1 MSGNPWTAA
10 SACPYCGRQLPSSH
24 LQIHL
29 DECDL
34 ALEKCPNSC
43 GVSVQRRYKSLHL
56 KNECLLRPPSLQ
68 RPATATLL
76 MSSGVG
82 GGVGGGAGTA
92 GGRGTDASAA
102 SAAPDVLAAE
112 LAKLR
117 SALDEER
124 RLRGVAV
131 AEFRQRCDALDQWN
145 KKLVQVLAAFKAA
158 KAALGALGE
167 QLEAERA
174 QRLRSEGEYDEQL
187 ARLSGAV
194 ATARD
199 LHSALEERYTEL
211 VSSCERLTL
220 EVEELARSQLLEGD
234 AWRAEVRGERR
245 LGAERADALR
255 QDLQALKKR
264 MEEENVALSG
274 VWGDQEAR
282 LERLEN
288 RVASLASRLTD
299 MDQQLVQ
306 QQDLRHA
313 VQVPGRLLWKITDFD
328 QKLADA
334 KEHDTVL
341 HSPIFFSQQFGH
353 KLRLE
358 VHLNGV
364 GHWKGRNMIVGLQV
378 LPGDWD
384 ALLPQPFNRKVSVTL
399 RDQTP
404 NSEQANNLMKI
415 LKAGTTKEDPAGY
428 HQFFPHKTMQ
438 QFNYIKENA
447 IYLEV
452 TVE

>member
-1 MSGNPWTAA
+1 MFTKEDKFSEKHKR
-10 SACPYCGRQLPSSH
+10 SVFSSLPSYEK
-24 LQIHL
+24 LNEIHL

-76 MSSGVG
+76 
-82 GGVGGGAGTA
+82 
-92 GGRGTDASAA
+92 
-102 SAAPDVLAAE
+102 

-145 KKLVQVLAAFKAA
+145 KKLVQVLAAFKLFKYVEAA

-255 QDLQALKKR
+255 QELQALKKR

-288 RVASLASRLTD
+288 RVASLASRVAD

-328 QKLADA
+328 QKMADA

-399 RDQTP
+399 RDQAP
-404 NSEQANNLMKI
+404 SSEQANNLMKI

-438 QFNYIKENA
+438 QFSYIKDNA

>member
-1 MSGNPWTAA
+1 MQTS
-10 SACPYCGRQLPSSH
+10 YFR
-24 LQIHL
+24 
-29 DECDL
+29 DED
-34 ALEKCPNSC
+34 
-43 GVSVQRRYKSLHL
+43 R
-56 KNECLLRPPSLQ
+56 NECLLRPPSLQ

-76 MSSGVG
+76 
-82 GGVGGGAGTA
+82 
-92 GGRGTDASAA
+92 
-102 SAAPDVLAAE
+102 

-145 KKLVQVLAAFKAA
+145 KKLVQVLAAFKLFIYVEAA

-255 QDLQALKKR
+255 QELQALKKR

-288 RVASLASRLTD
+288 RVASLASRLAD

-328 QKLADA
+328 QKMADA

-399 RDQTP
+399 RDQAP

-438 QFNYIKENA
+438 QFSYIKDNA

>member
-1 MSGNPWTAA
+1 MP
-10 SACPYCGRQLPSSH
+10 
-24 LQIHL
+24 
-29 DECDL
+29 
-34 ALEKCPNSC
+34 
-43 GVSVQRRYKSLHL
+43 
-56 KNECLLRPPSLQ
+56 NECPLRPPSLQ

-76 MSSGVG
+76 
-82 GGVGGGAGTA
+82 
-92 GGRGTDASAA
+92 
-102 SAAPDVLAAE
+102 

-145 KKLVQVLAAFKAA
+145 KKLVQVLAAFKDSLRREAEQWRRDAVLAAATSAAATASAAPPLAAPADVEAA
-158 KAALGALGE
+158 KAAMGALGE

-255 QDLQALKKR
+255 QELQALKKR

-288 RVASLASRLTD
+288 RVASLASRLAD

-328 QKLADA
+328 QKMADA
-334 KEHDTVL
+334 KENDTVL
-341 HSPIFFSQQFGH
+341 HSPIFFSQQFGY

-399 RDQTP
+399 RDQAP

-438 QFNYIKENA
+438 QFNYIKDNA